1 MGMKY
6 LKSYTQINEAKQ
18 VGLLY
23 HVTSMEGFHNIVK
36 DNFKFKSQ
44 INSGIR
50 GKENK
55 ASISFSRKPK
65 GDFMPTL
72 GRMVRF
78 TIDGDKLSH
87 KYKIQP
93 YADRKSLSGN
103 YGRREYASQ
112 YDEAESILI
121 RQKDGNYG
129 KPVDLKPYIIRID
142 VIYHS
147 MFDRDF
153 ERERDFLESID
164 LPVFVHKDTWDSTHE
179 VPVIQKH
186 KSKFKEPKDI
196 IKRDI
201 LLPEAQALFELLN
214 ESLDEDRTNED
225 SEYIDGMYNT
235 QILHSG
241 SIQHAKRF
249 KSIEDMAN
257 QLSKYPDTL
266 IKGVGRVITGVGR
279 VKSKYY
285 AKYLAGQYVAYKAVA

>member
-1 MGMKY
+1 MKY

-23 HVTSMEGFHNIVK
+23 HVTSMDGFHNIVNS
-36 DNFKFKSQ
+36 NFIFKSQ
-44 INSGIR
+44 LNSGIK
-50 GKENK
+50 GKGE

-78 TIDGDKLSH
+78 NVDGDKLSH
-87 KYKIQP
+87 KYKIVP

-112 YDEAESILI
+112 YDEAETILVT
-121 RQKDGNYG
+121 QKDGNYG

-153 ERERDFLESID
+153 EKERDFLESID
-164 LPVFVHKDTWDSTHE
+164 FPIFVHKDTWDSTHE
-179 VPVIQKH
+179 FPVIQKH
-186 KSKFKEPKDI
+186 KSKFKKPKDI

-225 SEYIDGMYNT
+225 SEYIDGMYNS

-241 SIQHAKRF
+241 AIQHAKRF

-266 IKGVGRVITGVGR
+266 IKGVGRVIQGFGR

-285 AKYLAGQYVAYKAVA
+285 AKYLTGGYVAYKAVA